1 MRPARTMRP
10 GRLNVIDAAP
20 LAPRREIE
28 GGRYISRGTLLFNLA
43 RLLGCLHTA
52 RGETRVCPVCDS
64 RIDWDAKRCNY
75 CQTDL
80 SLFDIDA
87 DGDLDTA
94 QVKVP
99 TNADLDDILAS
110 IAEGKEVRG
119 DIFET
124 IKSVAKNGAG
134 GDDILAEPAAS
145 AAAAEPVK
153 FECPVCGAA
162 VDEDARSCPS
172 CGAEFA
178 EEVVAQFECPVC
190 GAGVDATAS
199 ACPSCG
205 VTFSAEPE
213 APPPRAPRTDAG
225 RARPPPVPLVVES
238 GLRERLSKARAARSR
253 VASPPSEADRRAL
266 YKELPRL
273 VNEVKPMLLNAR
285 RIGVDIEE
293 PKRMINDAI
302 AAGKG
307 REIDRAVALVSQSK
321 EALERSFTGQIASR
335 VESLLDE
342 VEKAKAGGSDVG
354 PVEALLDGSI
364 GKLTDGD
371 FVASSDKANEARE
384 EFERLA
390 GGYHKAKESL
400 RTAEALAED
409 GRVFDLDVR
418 EAERHIRQGREALGR
433 REYDRAT
440 QLADQAR
447 NAVMKVL
454 PDFLNEEMKRA
465 RNKLLDLKV
474 KGGDLTRPIGI
485 LKQASIHLKREE
497 YGDAMR
503 FVRMFRRETEAL

>member
-1 MRPARTMRP
+1 M
-10 GRLNVIDAAP
+10 
-20 LAPRREIE
+20 
-28 GGRYISRGTLLFNLA
+28 
-43 RLLGCLHTA
+43 
-52 RGETRVCPVCDS
+52 
-64 RIDWDAKRCNY
+64 
-75 CQTDL
+75 
-80 SLFDIDA
+80 
-87 DGDLDTA
+87 
-94 QVKVP
+94 P
-99 TNADLDDILAS
+99 TNADIDDILAS
-110 IAEGKEVRG
+110 IAEGKELKG

-124 IKSVAKNGAG
+124 IKSVAKNGSVG

-162 VDEDARSCPS
+162 VDEDARFCPS

-178 EEVVAQFECPVC
+178 EEIVEQFECPVC
-190 GAGVDATAS
+190 GAAVDATAS
-199 ACPSCG
+199 ACPSCR
-205 VTFSAEPE
+205 VTFSAEAE
-213 APPPRAPRTDAG
+213 APPPRPPRAAAAG
-225 RARPPPVPLVVES
+225 RPPAPAAPAVIET
-238 GLRERLSKARAARSR
+238 GLRDRLSKARAARSR
-253 VASPPSEADRRAL
+253 AALPPSAADRRAL
-266 YKELPRL
+266 YRELPRL

-285 RIGVDIEE
+285 KIGVDIEE

-321 EALERSFTGQIASR
+321 DALERSFAAQISAR

-354 PVEALLDGSI
+354 PVEALLDASI
-364 GKLTDGD
+364 GKLADGD
-371 FVASSDKANEARE
+371 FVASSDKSNEARE

-390 GGYHKAKESL
+390 GGYHKAKETL
-400 RTAEALAED
+400 RAAEALAED

>member
-1 MRPARTMRP
+1 M
-10 GRLNVIDAAP
+10 
-20 LAPRREIE
+20 
-28 GGRYISRGTLLFNLA
+28 
-43 RLLGCLHTA
+43 
-52 RGETRVCPVCDS
+52 
-64 RIDWDAKRCNY
+64 
-75 CQTDL
+75 
-80 SLFDIDA
+80 
-87 DGDLDTA
+87 
-94 QVKVP
+94 P

-110 IAEGKEVRG
+110 IAEGKELKG

-124 IKSVAKNGAG
+124 IKSVAKNGGVG
-134 GDDILAEPAAS
+134 GDDILAEPAGT
-145 AAAAEPVK
+145 AAASEPVK

-162 VDEDARSCPS
+162 VDEYARSCPS

-178 EEVVAQFECPVC
+178 EEVVEQFECPVC

-205 VTFSAEPE
+205 VTFSDEVGAE
-213 APPPRAPRTDAG
+213 APPVDARSTSPAGWPSAPPAP
-225 RARPPPVPLVVES
+225 AVVET
-238 GLRERLSKARAARSR
+238 GLRDRLSKARAARSR
-253 VASPPSEADRRAL
+253 AAPPPATEDRRAL
-266 YKELPRL
+266 YRELPRL

-285 RIGVDIEE
+285 KIGVDIEE

-321 EALERSFTGQIASR
+321 EALERSFTAQVSAR
-335 VESLLDE
+335 VESLLEE

-354 PVEALLDGSI
+354 PLEALLDASI
-364 GKLTDGD
+364 GKLADGD
-371 FVASSDKANEARE
+371 FVASSDKVNEARE

-400 RTAEALAED
+400 RAAEALAED
-409 GRVFDLDVR
+409 GRVFALDVR

-474 KGGDLTRPIGI
+474 RGGDLTRPIGI